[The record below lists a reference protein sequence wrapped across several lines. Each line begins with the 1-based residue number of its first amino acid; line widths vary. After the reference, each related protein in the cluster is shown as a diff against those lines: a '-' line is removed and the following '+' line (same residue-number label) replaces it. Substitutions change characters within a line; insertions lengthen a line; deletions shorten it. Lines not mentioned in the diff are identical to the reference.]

1 MKNKMKIRNF
11 IIFFLLAVL
20 VISSGGSN
28 MEHAGHV
35 SFARKDVE
43 TQKVSVQTFISC
55 DNFSEVRVFEKT
67 ETVINLT
74 NRRYSRSDFSYR
86 NGLFFLC
93 TLTYLS
99 GISKLDWE
107 FLNLYNP
114 CHIKR
119 EYYNITFMHDM
130 DGRKRIS

>member
-1 MKNKMKIRNF
+1 
-11 IIFFLLAVL
+11 
-20 VISSGGSN
+20 
-28 MEHAGHV
+28 MEHGGHV
-35 SFARKDVE
+35 SFACKAAE
-43 TQKVSVQTFISC
+43 TQKVSTQSFISC

-93 TLTYLS
+93 TLTYLP
-99 GISKLDWE
+99 GVSKLDWE

-119 EYYNITFMHDM
+119 EYYNISFMHDM
-130 DGRKRIS
+130 DGRKKNS